1 MATQFK
7 KNGVISSDNIYES
20 SGMNLVQQDQI
31 NKTFSYTPSTNTNS
45 CIHPGY
51 VVDYSNC
58 KPGEKIYCR
67 IKVEWNGFDES
78 NTNGTF
84 NMWFQG
90 DNYNNTTNVWEWKGT
105 SLVANALNNKQSLKT
120 LVLSKASGT
129 AIITSDAYTIP
140 SNFPNP
146 YIKGRMGIRTDY
158 SNGTGWIAISELEV
172 VQEKY
177 YVGEKTNSAFKI
189 SKNNFISCQN
199 IIEI

>member
-1 MATQFK
+1 MAVQFN

-31 NKTFSYTPSTNTNS
+31 NKIFKYTPTTGNNS
-45 CIHPGY
+45 CMQGFT
-51 VVDYSNC
+51 VDYSNC

-78 NTNGTF
+78 NTDGTF
-84 NMWFQG
+84 DMRFQG
-90 DNYNNTTNVWEWKGT
+90 SNYNNITNVWEWKGT
-105 SLVANALNNKQSLKT
+105 SLVANALNLKQPLKT
-120 LVLSKASGT
+120 LVLSKTSGT
-129 AIITSDAYTIP
+129 AIIISDEYTIP
-140 SNFPNP
+140 SDFPDP
-146 YIKGRMGIRTDY
+146 YIKGFMGIRTDY

-177 YVGEKTNSAFKI
+177 YTSENTDSVLRI
-189 SKNNFISCQN
+189 SKNNFISCKD